1 MERSGF
7 PGPSIPVGFA
17 EENIKPLV
25 LYYTKIQPCL
35 SGVTWTLAMKAMLHC
50 LAQRRRKYFI
60 FFICIIALYH
70 TEYLKREKITSHI
83 NGYQ

>member
-60 FFICIIALYH
+60 FFYLYNCSV
-70 TEYLKREKITSHI
+70 SHRI
-83 NGYQ
+83 FKTGKDD